1 MISPIGLKTMVRNWD
16 YRDRHM
22 DFSSMY
28 QGNDHPS
35 DIDMFYIGKGKF
47 LIIGEIKN
55 ERYTLDRWQK
65 SGQRKLLQ
73 SLIDCWRFDGLAIYV
88 THDKYVQNG
97 DKEVDI
103 SECFVQ
109 EIYEKRLGYWRM
121 PKRKVKVKEIINYY
135 RGGNT

>member
-1 MISPIGLKTMVRNWD
+1 MVRNWD
-16 YRDRHM
+16 FRDLHM

-35 DIDMFYIGKGKF
+35 DIDMFYIGRGKF

-55 ERYTLDRWQK
+55 ERGTFTA
-65 SGQRKLLQ
+65 GQRKLLQ
-73 SLIDCWRFDGLAIYV
+73 SLIDGWRFDGMAIYV

-97 DKEVDI
+97 AKEVDV

-109 EIYEKRLGYWRM
+109 EIYYKRLGIWRK
-121 PKRKVKVKEIINYY
+121 PSRPVKVKEIINYY